1 MLNILAQIT
10 KIIQRLPGRVYL
22 LGAVLI
28 FAASNSITRQLTEL
42 GAQNLIDGRN
52 PISFCNDLFVGNLC
66 ALISL
71 TAIYGRQWNFSTLK
85 QLSKSDWLGL
95 LAVAFFSGSL
105 APALIFSALEQTAVN
120 NVILDSNCCGRSTL
134 VVSRTQNYKCF

>member
-1 MLNILAQIT
+1 MNKRA
-10 KIIQRLPGRVYL
+10 YL
-22 LGAVLI
+22 TE
-28 FAASNSITRQLTEL
+28 TRQLTEL

-52 PISFCNDLFVGNLC
+52 SISFCNVLFVGNLC